1 LYFFQL
7 STVFKESPMKRKK
20 LNVKHL
26 WIQFEDF
33 LLPRLRLSIT
43 DRAVYSHLIRHSRLE
58 GRLELRFSMPWLARG
73 IGISTGPVRE
83 SVRRLVVLG
92 ALRLIRRSKLGHVI
106 EVLLPDEIRGLRPG
120 LPPAGGLPATLSRNS
135 SLATR
140 HCSTS
145 PNLEALDFL
154 KTRAL
159 RQSIH
164 LRERGHCFY
173 CLRRTDA
180 RVQCLDHVVPR
191 VKSGHNSYRNL
202 VSSCL
207 ECNSLKGERPAP
219 DFLRWL
225 YRQRRLTSTELN
237 ARLRTLDALASGKLP
252 PPVLHPDT
260 PLGEPAHHP
269 KSVIPSAARNPLSPR
284 HSPPATRHFCVAP
297 RGRPRGS
304 RIGL

>member
-1 LYFFQL
+1 
-7 STVFKESPMKRKK
+7 MKRKK

-33 LLPRLRLSIT
+33 LFPRLRLSIT

-58 GRLELRFSMPWLARG
+58 GQLQLRFSMPWLARG
-73 IGISTGPVRE
+73 IGVSTGPVRE

-92 ALRLIRRSKLGHVI
+92 ALRLIRRSKAGHVI
-106 EVLLPDEIRGLRPG
+106 GVRLPDEIRGLRPG
-120 LPPAGGLPATLSRNS
+120 LPAVAGAIAVGGPAS
-135 SLATR
+135 SPQ
-140 HCSTS
+140 S
-145 PNLEALDFL
+145 PHLEDLDFL

-191 VKSGHNSYRNL
+191 ARAGRNSYRNL

-207 ECNSLKGERPAP
+207 ECNSLKGERPAAH
-219 DFLRWL
+219 FLRWL
-225 YRQRRLTSTELN
+225 YRERRITSAELN
-237 ARLRTLDALASGKLP
+237 ARLRALDALASGKLP

-260 PLGEPAHHP
+260 PIGR
-269 KSVIPSAARNPLSPR
+269 K
-284 HSPPATRHFCVAP
+284 
-297 RGRPRGS
+297 GRPRLS
-304 RIGL
+304 DPPRIPAL

>member
-1 LYFFQL
+1 
-7 STVFKESPMKRKK
+7 MKRKK

-33 LLPRLRLSIT
+33 LFPRLRLSIT

-58 GRLELRFSMPWLARG
+58 GQLQLRFSMPRLARG

-92 ALRLIRRSKLGHVI
+92 ALRLIRRSKAGHVI
-106 EVLLPDEIRGLRPG
+106 DVLLPDEIRGLRPG
-120 LPPAGGLPATLSRNS
+120 AVRDPASQPQS
-135 SLATR
+135 S
-140 HCSTS
+140 
-145 PNLEALDFL
+145 NLEGLDFL

-164 LRERGHCFY
+164 LRERGYCFY

-191 VKSGHNSYRNL
+191 VRAGRNSYRNL

-207 ECNSLKGERPAP
+207 ECNSLKGERPAAH
-219 DFLRWL
+219 FLRWL
-225 YRQRRLTSTELN
+225 YRERRISSAELN
-237 ARLRTLDALASGKLP
+237 TRLRALDALASGKLP
-252 PPVLHPDT
+252 PPVHHPDT
-260 PLGEPAHHP
+260 PIGTPAHTLGG
-269 KSVIPSAARNPLSPR
+269 K
-284 HSPPATRHFCVAP
+284 
-297 RGRPRGS
+297 GRPPGSLCRGAALLRPS
-304 RIGL
+304 

>member
-1 LYFFQL
+1 
-7 STVFKESPMKRKK
+7 M
-20 LNVKHL
+20 
-26 WIQFEDF
+26 
-33 LLPRLRLSIT
+33 SIT

-92 ALRLIRRSKLGHVI
+92 ALRLIRRSKAGHVI
-106 EVLLPDEIRGLRPG
+106 NVLLPDEIRGLRSG
-120 LPPAGGLPATLSRNS
+120 LPPAGGLPAPAGAIRVPGSASHSQS
-135 SLATR
+135 S
-140 HCSTS
+140 
-145 PNLEALDFL
+145 NLEALDFL

-207 ECNSLKGERPAP
+207 ECNSLKGERPAA

-225 YRQRRLTSTELN
+225 YRQRRLTSAELN

-252 PPVLHPDT
+252 PPVQHPDT
-260 PLGEPAHHP
+260 PVGTPAHTLGRKGRP
-269 KSVIPSAARNPLSPR
+269 PGLAKWPVVAGLQTGSFSR
-284 HSPPATRHFCVAP
+284 HSPLTTRP
-297 RGRPRGS
+297 
-304 RIGL
+304 

>member
-1 LYFFQL
+1 
-7 STVFKESPMKRKK
+7 MKRKK
-20 LNVKHL
+20 LNLKHL
-26 WIQFEDF
+26 WKQFEDF
-33 LLPRLRLSIT
+33 LFPRLRLSIT

-58 GRLELRFSMPWLARG
+58 GQLQLRFSMPWLARG

-92 ALRLIRRSKLGHVI
+92 ALRLIRRSKAGHVI
-106 EVLLPDEIRGLRPG
+106 DVLLPDEIR
-120 LPPAGGLPATLSRNS
+120 AGRSHVLAIHGPS
-135 SLATR
+135 SKPQ
-140 HCSTS
+140 S

-191 VKSGHNSYRNL
+191 VRAGRNSYRNL

-207 ECNSLKGERPAP
+207 ECNSLKGERPAAN
-219 DFLRWL
+219 FLRWL
-225 YRQRRLTSTELN
+225 YRQRRLTSAEFN
-237 ARLRTLDALASGKLP
+237 SRLRALDALASGKLLP
-252 PPVLHPDT
+252 PLQHPDVPLYPACPERLLRKEQGRGVLHPDT
-260 PLGEPAHHP
+260 PISTPAHTLGR
-269 KSVIPSAARNPLSPR
+269 K
-284 HSPPATRHFCVAP
+284 
-297 RGRPRGS
+297 GRPRIS
-304 RIGL
+304 YR

>member
-1 LYFFQL
+1 
-7 STVFKESPMKRKK
+7 MKRKK

-26 WIQFEDF
+26 WKQFEDF
-33 LLPRLRLSIT
+33 LFPRLRLSIT

-58 GRLELRFSMPWLARG
+58 GRPQLRFSMPWLARG

-92 ALRLIRRSKLGHVI
+92 ALRLIRRSKAGHIIAVR
-106 EVLLPDEIRGLRPG
+106 LPDEIRGLRPG
-120 LPPAGGLPATLSRNS
+120 LSAVAGLPAVAGAIPVVGTARQPQ
-135 SLATR
+135 
-140 HCSTS
+140 S
-145 PNLEALDFL
+145 PNLEQLDFL
-154 KTRAL
+154 KTRSL

-191 VKSGHNSYRNL
+191 ARAGRNSHRNL

-207 ECNSLKGERPAP
+207 ECNSLKGERPAA

-225 YRQRRLTSTELN
+225 YRQRCLTVSELN
-237 ARLRTLDALASGKLP
+237 ARLRALDALASGKLP

-260 PLGEPAHHP
+260 PIGR
-269 KSVIPSAARNPLSPR
+269 K
-284 HSPPATRHFCVAP
+284 
-297 RGRPRGS
+297 GRPRIS
-304 RIGL
+304 

>member
-1 LYFFQL
+1 
-7 STVFKESPMKRKK
+7 MKRKK

-33 LLPRLRLSIT
+33 LFPRLRLSIT

-58 GRLELRFSMPWLARG
+58 GRLQLHFSMPWLARG

-92 ALRLIRRSKLGHVI
+92 ALRLIRRSKAGHVVD
-106 EVLLPDEIRGLRPG
+106 VLLPDEIRGLRPG
-120 LPPAGGLPATLSRNS
+120 SPGVAGATATLSRHS

-145 PNLEALDFL
+145 PHLEELDFL

-191 VKSGHNSYRNL
+191 ARAGHNSYRNL

-207 ECNSLKGERPAP
+207 ECNSLKGERPAAH
-219 DFLRWL
+219 FLRWL
-225 YRQRRLTSTELN
+225 YRERRITSGELN
-237 ARLRTLDALASGKLP
+237 TRLRALDALASGKLP
-252 PPVLHPDT
+252 PPVHHPDT
-260 PLGEPAHHP
+260 PIGRKGRPPASSCGGAALLRP
-269 KSVIPSAARNPLSPR
+269 KAVIPSGARNPGWSLTLPR
-284 HSPPATRHFCVAP
+284 S
-297 RGRPRGS
+297 
-304 RIGL
+304 L

>member
-1 LYFFQL
+1 
-7 STVFKESPMKRKK
+7 MKRKK
-20 LNVKHL
+20 LNLKQL
-26 WIQFEDF
+26 WIQCEDF
-33 LLPRLRLSIT
+33 LFPRLHFSIT

-58 GRLELRFSMPWLARG
+58 GRHELHFSMPWLARG

-92 ALRLIRRSKLGHVI
+92 VLRLIRRSKAGHVI
-106 EVLLPDEIRGLRPG
+106 RVLLPDEIRGLRPG
-120 LPPAGGLPATLSRNS
+120 LPAVAGLPADAGAISARGPAS
-135 SLATR
+135 QPQSA
-140 HCSTS
+140 
-145 PNLEALDFL
+145 NLEDLDFL

-191 VKSGHNSYRNL
+191 VKAGHNSYRNL
-202 VSSCL
+202 VSCCL

-219 DFLRWL
+219 GFLRWL
-225 YRQRRLTSTELN
+225 YRQRRLTSAEFN
-237 ARLRTLDALASGKLP
+237 ARLRALDALASGKLP

-260 PLGEPAHHP
+260 SLGCASSSRH
-269 KSVIPSAARNPLSPR
+269 SLSPSR
-284 HSPPATRHFCVAP
+284 EGSHATARLRLPLTPIANTIG
-297 RGRPRGS
+297 RKGRPPGFLV
-304 RIGL
+304 GA

>member
-1 LYFFQL
+1 
-7 STVFKESPMKRKK
+7 MKRKK
-20 LNVKHL
+20 LNVKQL

-43 DRAVYSHLIRHSRLE
+43 DRAVYSHIIRHSRLE
-58 GRLELRFSMPWLARG
+58 GQPQLRFSMPRLARG

-92 ALRLIRRSKLGHVI
+92 ALRLIRRSKAGHVI
-106 EVLLPDEIRGLRPG
+106 RVLLPDEIRGFRPG
-120 LPPAGGLPATLSRNS
+120 LPAAAGLPATLTRHS
-135 SLATR
+135 SLTTR
-140 HCSTS
+140 HCCTS
-145 PNLEALDFL
+145 PNLEELDFL

-180 RVQCLDHVVPR
+180 RVHCLDHVVPR
-191 VKSGHNSYRNL
+191 VRAGHNSYRNL

-207 ECNSLKGERPAP
+207 ECNSLKGKRPAA

-225 YRQRRLTSTELN
+225 YRQRCLTLSDLN
-237 ARLRTLDALASGKLP
+237 ARLRALDALASGKLP
-252 PPVLHPDT
+252 PPVQHPDT
-260 PLGEPAHHP
+260 PIGR
-269 KSVIPSAARNPLSPR
+269 K
-284 HSPPATRHFCVAP
+284 
-297 RGRPRGS
+297 GRPPGS
-304 RIGL
+304 RSGL

>member
-1 LYFFQL
+1 
-7 STVFKESPMKRKK
+7 MKRKK

-26 WIQFEDF
+26 WKQFQDF
-33 LLPRLRLSIT
+33 LFPRLRLSIT
-43 DRAVYSHLIRHSRLE
+43 DRAVYAHLIRHSRLE
-58 GRLELRFSMPWLARG
+58 GRLQLRFSMPWLARG

-92 ALRLIRRSKLGHVI
+92 ALRLIRRSKAGHVTD
-106 EVLLPDEIRGLRPG
+106 VLLPDEIRGLRPG
-120 LPPAGGLPATLSRNS
+120 AIAVPGPASQPQ
-135 SLATR
+135 
-140 HCSTS
+140 S
-145 PNLEALDFL
+145 PHLEDLDFL

-159 RQSIH
+159 RQSIY

-191 VKSGHNSYRNL
+191 ARAGRNSYRNL

-207 ECNSLKGERPAP
+207 ECNSLKGERPAA

-225 YRQRRLTSTELN
+225 YRQRCLTASELH
-237 ARLRTLDALASGKLP
+237 ARLRADDALASGKRP

-260 PLGEPAHHP
+260 TLGR
-269 KSVIPSAARNPLSPR
+269 K
-284 HSPPATRHFCVAP
+284 
-297 RGRPRGS
+297 GRPPK
-304 RIGL
+304 IFL

>member
-1 LYFFQL
+1 
-7 STVFKESPMKRKK
+7 MKRKK

-33 LLPRLRLSIT
+33 LFPRLRLSIT

-58 GRLELRFSMPWLARG
+58 GQLQLRFSMPWLARG

-92 ALRLIRRSKLGHVI
+92 ALRLIRRSKAGHVI
-106 EVLLPDEIRGLRPG
+106 CVRLPDEIRGLRPG
-120 LPPAGGLPATLSRNS
+120 LPAVAGAIAVGGPAS
-135 SLATR
+135 SPQ
-140 HCSTS
+140 S
-145 PNLEALDFL
+145 PHLEDLDFL

-159 RQSIH
+159 RQSNH

-191 VKSGHNSYRNL
+191 ARAGRNSYRNL

-207 ECNSLKGERPAP
+207 ECNSLKGERPAAH
-219 DFLRWL
+219 FLRWL
-225 YRQRRLTSTELN
+225 YRERRITSAELN
-237 ARLRTLDALASGKLP
+237 ARLRALDALASGKLP
-252 PPVLHPDT
+252 PPVHHPDT
-260 PLGEPAHHP
+260 PIGR
-269 KSVIPSAARNPLSPR
+269 K
-284 HSPPATRHFCVAP
+284 
-297 RGRPRGS
+297 GRPRLS
-304 RIGL
+304 DPPRIPAL

>member
-1 LYFFQL
+1 
-7 STVFKESPMKRKK
+7 MKRKK
-20 LNVKHL
+20 LNLKHL

-33 LLPRLRLSIT
+33 LFPRLRLSIT
-43 DRAVYSHLIRHSRLE
+43 DRAVYSHLLRHSRLE
-58 GRLELRFSMPWLARG
+58 GQLQLRFSMPWLARG

-92 ALRLIRRSKLGHVI
+92 ALRLIRRSKAGHVI
-106 EVLLPDEIRGLRPG
+106 DVLLPDEIRGLRPG
-120 LPPAGGLPATLSRNS
+120 LPAVAGTIAVGGPASAPQ
-135 SLATR
+135 
-140 HCSTS
+140 S
-145 PNLEALDFL
+145 PNLEGLDFL

-191 VKSGHNSYRNL
+191 AQAGRNSYRNL

-207 ECNSLKGERPAP
+207 ECNSLKGERPAA

-225 YRQRRLTSTELN
+225 YRQRCLTASELHT
-237 ARLRTLDALASGKLP
+237 RLRALDALSSGKLP
-252 PPVLHPDT
+252 PPVHHPDT
-260 PLGEPAHHP
+260 SLGYA
-269 KSVIPSAARNPLSPR
+269 SSSR
-284 HSPPATRHFCVAP
+284 HSSPATAVLAAKTTHPDPLAGVPAVAGCALLK
-297 RGRPRGS
+297 RS
-304 RIGL
+304 SAL

>member
-1 LYFFQL
+1 
-7 STVFKESPMKRKK
+7 MKRKK
-20 LNVKHL
+20 LNFKHL

-33 LLPRLRLSIT
+33 LVPRLRLSIT

-58 GRLELRFSMPWLARG
+58 GQLQLRFSMPWLARG

-92 ALRLIRRSKLGHVI
+92 ALRLIRRSKAGHVI
-106 EVLLPDEIRGLRPG
+106 DVLLPDEIRGLRPG
-120 LPPAGGLPATLSRNS
+120 AIAVHGPASQPQ
-135 SLATR
+135 
-140 HCSTS
+140 S
-145 PNLEALDFL
+145 PNLEELDFL

-191 VKSGHNSYRNL
+191 VRAGRNSYRNL

-207 ECNSLKGERPAP
+207 ECNSLKGERPAA
-219 DFLRWL
+219 DFLRCL
-225 YRQRRLTSTELN
+225 YRQRCLTASELN
-237 ARLRTLDALASGKLP
+237 ARLHTLDALASGKLP
-252 PPVLHPDT
+252 PPIHHPDT
-260 PLGEPAHHP
+260 PIGKPAH
-269 KSVIPSAARNPLSPR
+269 PSFRAERGTLPHRAVLAR
-284 HSPPATRHFCVAP
+284 
-297 RGRPRGS
+297 
-304 RIGL
+304 

>member
-1 LYFFQL
+1 
-7 STVFKESPMKRKK
+7 MKRKK

-26 WIQFEDF
+26 WKQFEDF
-33 LLPRLRLSIT
+33 LFPRLRLSIT

-58 GRLELRFSMPWLARG
+58 GRLQLRFSMPWLARG

-92 ALRLIRRSKLGHVI
+92 ALRLIRRSKAGHVI
-106 EVLLPDEIRGLRPG
+106 DVLLPDEIRGLRPG
-120 LPPAGGLPATLSRNS
+120 SIAALSS
-135 SLATR
+135 
-140 HCSTS
+140 HCCIS
-145 PNLEALDFL
+145 PNLEDLDFL

-191 VKSGHNSYRNL
+191 VRAGRNSYRNL
-202 VSSCL
+202 VSACL
-207 ECNSLKGERPAP
+207 ECNSLKGERPAA

-225 YRQRRLTSTELN
+225 YRQRSLTASELH
-237 ARLRTLDALASGKLP
+237 ARLRALDALASGKLS

-260 PLGEPAHHP
+260 PFGR
-269 KSVIPSAARNPLSPR
+269 K
-284 HSPPATRHFCVAP
+284 
-297 RGRPRGS
+297 GRPRLS
-304 RIGL
+304 

>member
-1 LYFFQL
+1 
-7 STVFKESPMKRKK
+7 MKRKK
-20 LNVKHL
+20 MNLKHL

-33 LLPRLRLSIT
+33 LFPRLRLSIT
-43 DRAVYSHLIRHSRLE
+43 DRAVYAHLIRHSRLE
-58 GRLELRFSMPWLARG
+58 GQLQLRFSMPWLARG

-92 ALRLIRRSKLGHVI
+92 VLRLIRRSKAGHVI
-106 EVLLPDEIRGLRPG
+106 RVLLPDEIRGLRPG
-120 LPPAGGLPATLSRNS
+120 LPAEAGLSAVAGAIAVRGS
-135 SLATR
+135 ASQPQ
-140 HCSTS
+140 S
-145 PNLEALDFL
+145 PNLEDLDFL

-191 VKSGHNSYRNL
+191 ARAGHNSYRNL

-207 ECNSLKGERPAP
+207 ECNSLKGERPAA

-225 YRQRRLTSTELN
+225 YRQRRLTSAEFN
-237 ARLRTLDALASGKLP
+237 ARLRALDALASGKLP
-252 PPVLHPDT
+252 PPVHHPDT
-260 PLGEPAHHP
+260 PVG
-269 KSVIPSAARNPLSPR
+269 AASFSR
-284 HSPPATRHFCVAP
+284 HSLARRGGPLTTRHCCVA
-297 RGRPRGS
+297 RKGRPPNS
-304 RIGL
+304 

>member
-1 LYFFQL
+1 
-7 STVFKESPMKRKK
+7 MKRKK
-20 LNVKHL
+20 LNFKHL

-33 LLPRLRLSIT
+33 LFPRLRLSIT

-58 GRLELRFSMPWLARG
+58 GQLQLRFSMPWLARG

-92 ALRLIRRSKLGHVI
+92 ALRLIRRSKAGHVVG
-106 EVLLPDEIRGLRPG
+106 VLLPDEIRGLRPG
-120 LPPAGGLPATLSRNS
+120 LPAVPGAIAVRSPASQPQ
-135 SLATR
+135 
-140 HCSTS
+140 S
-145 PNLEALDFL
+145 PNLEELDFL

-164 LRERGHCFY
+164 LRERGQCFY

-191 VKSGHNSYRNL
+191 VRAGRNSYRNL

-207 ECNSLKGERPAP
+207 ECNSLKGERPAA

-225 YRQRRLTSTELN
+225 YRQRRLTSAELN
-237 ARLRTLDALASGKLP
+237 ARLRALDTLASGKLP
-252 PPVLHPDT
+252 PPVQHPDT
-260 PLGEPAHHP
+260 PIGTPAHTLGR
-269 KSVIPSAARNPLSPR
+269 KA
-284 HSPPATRHFCVAP
+284 
-297 RGRPRGS
+297 RPRIS
-304 RIGL
+304 

>member
-1 LYFFQL
+1 
-7 STVFKESPMKRKK
+7 MKRKK
-20 LNVKHL
+20 LNVKQL

-43 DRAVYSHLIRHSRLE
+43 DRAVYSHLVRHSRLE
-58 GRLELRFSMPWLARG
+58 GQLQLRFSMPWLARG

-92 ALRLIRRSKLGHVI
+92 ALRLIRRSKAGHVI
-106 EVLLPDEIRGLRPG
+106 RVLLPDEIRGLRPG
-120 LPPAGGLPATLSRNS
+120 LPPLGGLPAVADAIPVR
-135 SLATR
+135 SLA
-140 HCSTS
+140 SQ
-145 PNLEALDFL
+145 PQFANLEDLDFL

-191 VKSGHNSYRNL
+191 ARAGRNSYRNL

-207 ECNSLKGERPAP
+207 ECNSLKGERPAA

-225 YRQRRLTSTELN
+225 YRQRCLTVSELN
-237 ARLRTLDALASGKLP
+237 ARLRALDALASGKLP

-260 PLGEPAHHP
+260 TIGR
-269 KSVIPSAARNPLSPR
+269 K
-284 HSPPATRHFCVAP
+284 
-297 RGRPRGS
+297 GRPPGS
-304 RIGL
+304 RSGL

>member
-1 LYFFQL
+1 
-7 STVFKESPMKRKK
+7 MKRKK
-20 LNVKHL
+20 LNVKQL
-26 WIQFEDF
+26 WIQFEDL

-58 GRLELRFSMPWLARG
+58 GQLQLHFSMPWLARG

-92 ALRLIRRSKLGHVI
+92 ALRLVRRSKAGHVI
-106 EVLLPDEIRGLRPG
+106 SVLLPDEIRGLRPG
-120 LPPAGGLPATLSRNS
+120 LPAVTGAIPLHGPANQSQ
-135 SLATR
+135 
-140 HCSTS
+140 S

-191 VKSGHNSYRNL
+191 ARAGRNSYRNL

-207 ECNSLKGERPAP
+207 ECNSLKGERSAA

-225 YRQRRLTSTELN
+225 YRQRSLTASELH
-237 ARLRTLDALASGKLP
+237 ACLRALDALSSGKLP

-260 PLGEPAHHP
+260 TIGR
-269 KSVIPSAARNPLSPR
+269 K
-284 HSPPATRHFCVAP
+284 
-297 RGRPRGS
+297 GRPRGLS
-304 RIGL
+304 RSPIRISL